1 MTGFEWLGMMRAAM
15 TYPVNPLL
23 GAVATPPVAEVHGW
37 IAGRSFPRRKPLLDV
52 SQAVPGYP
60 PDASLTDHLAAAVG
74 EPDSALYTQITGT
87 PALREALAGQTAA
100 LYGGSVA
107 PGEVSIT
114 AGCNQAFCLAVMAL
128 AGAGDEV
135 ILPLPY
141 YFNHRMWLDMLG
153 VKPVYAPF
161 RPEAGGVP
169 EPDALAALITP
180 RTRAIALITP
190 NNPTG
195 AIYGPEAMDAYF
207 EVAKAHD
214 IALVVDETY
223 RDFLTHEGPP
233 HGLFARP
240 DWRGTLV
247 HLYSFSK
254 VYCLTGY
261 RVGAVI
267 AGEGLLGEITKA
279 ADCVA
284 ICAPAIGQRAALFGI
299 EHLSRWR
306 RDKRALMENRVSAL
320 RQAFR
325 RNDLA
330 YELVSAGAYFA
341 YLRHP
346 FGDAPSVDVARRL
359 ADDHNV
365 LCMPGGMFGPDQEP
379 YLRFAF
385 ANLEADLMEAL
396 AERLVASQG

>member
-1 MTGFEWLGMMRAAM
+1 M

-23 GAVATPPVAEVHGW
+23 GAVASPPVAEVHGW
-37 IAGRSFPRRKPLLDV
+37 IAGRRFPSGKPLLDV

-60 PDASLTDHLAAAVG
+60 PDPSLNRHLAATVG
-74 EPDSALYTQITGT
+74 DPDVSLYTEIRGT
-87 PALREALAGQTAA
+87 PELRQALAGHTAA
-100 LYGGSVA
+100 LYGGAVEA
-107 PGEVSIT
+107 AQVCIT
-114 AGCNQAFCLAVMAL
+114 AGCNQAFCLAIMAL
-128 AGAGDEV
+128 AGPGDEI
-135 ILPLPY
+135 ILALPY
-141 YFNHRMWLDMLG
+141 YFNHRMWLDMMG
-153 VKPVYAPF
+153 VRPIMAPF

-169 EPDALAALITP
+169 DAHELAGLITP
-180 RTRAIALITP
+180 RTRAIALVTP

-195 AIYGPEAMDAYF
+195 AIYPAAAMDAYF
-207 EVAKAHD
+207 ETAKAHGV
-214 IALVVDETY
+214 ALVIDETY
-223 RDFLTHEGPP
+223 RDFISGEGPP

-240 DWRGTLV
+240 DWRATLV

-267 AGEGLLGEITKA
+267 AGAGLLDEIAKA

-299 EHLSRWR
+299 AHLADWR
-306 RDKRALMENRVSAL
+306 RHKRGLMADRLAAL

-346 FGDAPSVDVARRL
+346 FGDRASAEVARCL

-385 ANLEADLMEAL
+385 ANLEADLMPAL

>member
-1 MTGFEWLGMMRAAM
+1 MS
-15 TYPVNPLL
+15 YPVNPLI
-23 GAVATPPVAEVHGW
+23 GAVAAPPVAEVQGW

-60 PDASLTDHLAAAVG
+60 PDRLLTDHLAAALG
-74 EPDSALYTQITGT
+74 EADSSRYTEIHGT
-87 PALREALAGQTAA
+87 PELRRALAGQTAA
-100 LYGGSVA
+100 TYGGTVEAAQVA
-107 PGEVSIT
+107 IT

-128 AGAGDEV
+128 AGTGDEV
-135 ILPLPY
+135 VLPLPY

-153 VKPVYAPF
+153 VTPVYLTF
-161 RPEAGGVP
+161 RPEAA
-169 EPDALAALITP
+169 PDPTEIARLMTP
-180 RTRAIALITP
+180 RTRAIVLITP

-195 AIYGPEAMDAYF
+195 AIYPAAAMEAYF
-207 EVAKAHD
+207 EIAKAHGA
-214 IALVVDETY
+214 ALVVDETY
-223 RDFLTHEGPP
+223 RDFITGGGPP

-267 AGEGLLGEITKA
+267 AGEALQGEIAKA
-279 ADCVA
+279 MDCVA

-299 EHLSRWR
+299 ENLADWR
-306 RDKRALMENRVSAL
+306 RDKRELMADRAAAL
-320 RQAFR
+320 RRALR

-346 FGDAPSVDVARRL
+346 FGDRPSAEVARSL
-359 ADDHNV
+359 ADHHNV
-365 LCMPGGMFGPDQEP
+365 LCMPGAMFGPGQET

-385 ANLEADLMEAL
+385 ANLEAEAMPAL

>member
-1 MTGFEWLGMMRAAM
+1 M
-15 TYPVNPLL
+15 TYLTNPLL
-23 GAVATPPVAEVHGW
+23 GAVATPPVAEVQGW
-37 IAGRSFPRRKPLLDV
+37 IADRRFPPDAPLLDV

-60 PDASLTDHLAAAVG
+60 PDPSLNRHLAAVVG
-74 EPDSALYTQITGT
+74 DPDSARYTEITGT
-87 PALREALAGQTAA
+87 PALRRALAAHTAA
-100 LYGGSVA
+100 LYGATVEAGQVC
-107 PGEVSIT
+107 IT
-114 AGCNQAFCLAVMAL
+114 AGCNQAFCLAIMGL

-141 YFNHRMWLDMLG
+141 YFNHRMWLDMMG
-153 VKPVYAPF
+153 VKPVYLPF
-161 RPEAGGVP
+161 RPEAGGIP
-169 EPDALAALITP
+169 EPAALAALITP
-180 RTRAIALITP
+180 RTRAIALISP

-195 AIYGPEAMDAYF
+195 AIYPPKAMEAYF

-214 IALVVDETY
+214 VALVVDETY
-223 RDFLTHEGPP
+223 RDFITRDGDGDAPP

-267 AGEGLLGEITKA
+267 AGSALLGEIAKA

-284 ICAPAIGQRAALFGI
+284 ICAPAIGQRAALYGI
-299 EHLSRWR
+299 ENLAQWR
-306 RDKRALMENRVSAL
+306 RDKRGLMADRLEAL
-320 RQAFR
+320 RLAFR
-325 RNDLA
+325 RNDLD
-330 YELVSAGAYFA
+330 YELVSSGAYFA

-346 FGDAPSVDVARRL
+346 FGDQQSADVARRL

-385 ANLEADLMEAL
+385 ANLEAELMPAL
-396 AERLVASQG
+396 AERLVESQG

>member
-1 MTGFEWLGMMRAAM
+1 M
-15 TYPVNPLL
+15 TYSLNPLL
-23 GAVATPPVAEVHGW
+23 GAVAAPPVAEVHGW
-37 IAGRSFPRRKPLLDV
+37 IAGRRFPPEKPLLDV

-60 PDASLTDHLAAAVG
+60 PDGSLTDHLASIVG
-74 EPDSALYTQITGT
+74 DPESALYTDITGT
-87 PALREALAGQTAA
+87 PALRQALAGHTAA
-100 LYGGSVA
+100 LYGGVIEPA
-107 PGEVSIT
+107 RVCIT
-114 AGCNQAFCLAVMAL
+114 AGCNQAFCLAMMAL

-153 VKPVYAPF
+153 VRPTYMPF
-161 RPEAGGVP
+161 RPETGGI
-169 EPDALAALITP
+169 PDADELAGLITP
-180 RTRAIALITP
+180 RTRAIALVTP

-195 AIYGPEAMDAYF
+195 AIYSAAVLDAYF
-207 EVAKAHD
+207 EVAKAHNV
-214 IALVVDETY
+214 ALVIDETY
-223 RDFLTHEGPP
+223 RDFITAVGPP

-240 DWRGTLV
+240 DWRATLV

-267 AGEGLLGEITKA
+267 AGEGLLGEIAKA

-284 ICAPAIGQRAALFGI
+284 ICAPALGQRAALFGL
-299 EHLSRWR
+299 ENLAGWR
-306 RDKRALMENRVSAL
+306 RDKRALMEDRVDAL
-320 RQAFR
+320 RLAFR
-325 RNDLA
+325 RNDLG
-330 YELVSAGAYFA
+330 YDLVSAGAYFA

-346 FGDAPSVDVARRL
+346 FGDQPSADVARRL

-365 LCMPGGMFGPDQEP
+365 LCMPGAMFGPDQEP

-385 ANLEADLMEAL
+385 ANLEAEHMAPL

>member
-1 MTGFEWLGMMRAAM
+1 MMRVAM

-23 GAVATPPVAEVHGW
+23 GAVATPPVAEVHDW
-37 IAGRSFPRRKPLLDV
+37 IAGRSFPPGKPLLDV

-60 PDASLTDHLAAAVG
+60 PDRSLTDHLAAVIG

-87 PALREALAGQTAA
+87 PALRETLAGHTAA

-107 PGEVSIT
+107 AHEVSIT

-169 EPDALAALITP
+169 DRHAVAALITP
-180 RTRAIALITP
+180 RTRAIVLITP

-195 AIYGPEAMDAYF
+195 AIYAPEAMDAFF
-207 EVAKAHD
+207 ELAKAHD

-223 RDFLTHEGPP
+223 RDFLTREGPP
-233 HGLFARP
+233 HGLFAKP

-267 AGEGLLGEITKA
+267 AGERLQGEITKA
-279 ADCVA
+279 AD
-284 ICAPAIGQRAALFGI
+284 
-299 EHLSRWR
+299 
-306 RDKRALMENRVSAL
+306 
-320 RQAFR
+320 
-325 RNDLA
+325 
-330 YELVSAGAYFA
+330 
-341 YLRHP
+341 
-346 FGDAPSVDVARRL
+346 
-359 ADDHNV
+359 
-365 LCMPGGMFGPDQEP
+365 
-379 YLRFAF
+379 
-385 ANLEADLMEAL
+385 
-396 AERLVASQG
+396 